1 MHVKFKSIVTVAW
14 NNFVRIKCHF
24 YHLVTILWGNVF
36 CFFYSNEKVFYNLC
50 CYIVDESVQMNNVV
64 FYIQDLKGWVLR
76 E

>member
-1 MHVKFKSIVTVAW
+1 MHVKFKSIVTVVW

-24 YHLVTILWGNVF
+24 YHLVTILWGIF
-36 CFFYSNEKVFYNLC
+36 FFFFYSNEKVFYNFC
-50 CYIVDESVQMNNVV
+50 SYIIDESVQMNNVV